1 MKENFLKN
9 VSARLR
15 ELRANRQLSLAKVSK
30 NSGVSIDMI
39 SRYENNKTSIQVD
52 VLAKILSVYNISMS
66 NFFEEIHAKTQK
78 NESEE

>member
-1 MKENFLKN
+1 MKEEFLKM

-15 ELRANRQLSLAKVSK
+15 ELRANKQLTLAKVSEK
-30 NSGVSIDMI
+30 SGVNIDMI

-52 VLAKILSVYNISMS
+52 VLAKILSVYNISMA

-78 NESEE
+78 NT